1 MAILHD
7 SKRTPGQPTAENR
20 TFRRL
25 LAASSVSMLGSH
37 LTTIAYPL
45 LVLRLTGSPF
55 VTGCAVFAATAPS
68 ILVYIPAGALV
79 DRWNPRRVMLISELG
94 RGVAIATVV
103 VTLALNKPMVFLLM
117 VVAVVEGTLEV
128 FSELAEQR
136 YVRTLLNA
144 DQIPPALVGIEARSH
159 FVVAAGRPLGG
170 LLFGAAPILPFVADV
185 ASFIC
190 SILSLFRIKDAEP
203 TSVPKRSSRRTM
215 PSGSLLSDIRQ
226 GLCWIRN
233 DRFARMAIISFS
245 VGTLIF
251 QALII
256 VFLSDAH
263 ARQLPGLAIGIVLAA
278 SGIGGALGSAVASRL
293 LARVEYLWV
302 PTQAL
307 IWVLGFCV
315 LMLPVGQA
323 LPATAIIMAT
333 LGFTGAKGNII
344 LSTHIARTA
353 DREIIARATS
363 VARLVSSTACAVG
376 PVIGGLLVQG
386 FGTQHAMIY
395 LFFFTPALIVL
406 AALTPPANGPASAR
420 R

>member
-103 VTLALNKPMVFLLM
+103 VTLALDKPMVFLLM

-136 YVRTLLNA
+136 YVRTLLKA
-144 DQIPPALVGIEARSH
+144 DQIPPALVSIEARSH

-203 TSVPKRSSRRTM
+203 TSTPKRSSRRPM
-215 PSGSLLSDIRQ
+215 PSGSLLSDMRQ
-226 GLCWIRN
+226 GFCWIRN

-263 ARQLPGLAIGIVLAA
+263 ARQLSGLTIGIVLAA

-302 PTQAL
+302 PLQAL
-307 IWVLGFCV
+307 IWVLGF
-315 LMLPVGQA
+315 
-323 LPATAIIMAT
+323 
-333 LGFTGAKGNII
+333 TGATGNII

-363 VARLVSSTACAVG
+363 VARLVSSTACAIG
-376 PVIGGLLVQG
+376 PIIGGLLVQG
-386 FGTQHAMIY
+386 FGPQHAMIY

-406 AALTPPANGPASAR
+406 AALTPPANGPAPAR